1 MTATLYSDLLA
12 AGVPM
17 DNHESDLYFQDT
29 ADSRAIL
36 ARFPDKAKLA
46 RPFWNALDSK
56 ETWWG
61 VPFAFLPWWERRC
74 AAEAMRAGDFACQ
87 IAENLIEP
95 EDLRE

>member
-1 MTATLYSDLLA
+1 MTATLYGDLLA

-29 ADSRAIL
+29 PASRAIL

-46 RPFWNALDSK
+46 RPFWSALDSDQK
-56 ETWWG
+56 WWD

-74 AAEAMRAGDFACQ
+74 AAEAMRAGEIACD
-87 IAENLIEP
+87 IINP
-95 EDLRE
+95 GDLRE

>member
-1 MTATLYSDLLA
+1 MTATLYGDLLA

-17 DNHESDLYFQDT
+17 DNHESDLHFADT

-36 ARFPDKAKLA
+36 ARFPESAKIA
-46 RPFWNALDSK
+46 RRFPNQLGGG
-56 ETWWG
+56 TWWD

-74 AAEAMRAGDFACQ
+74 QAEALRAGDFACQ
-87 IAENLIEP
+87 ISEWLIEP